1 MQSHWRVCL
10 WIDGCK
16 PQVSLQTF
24 HKSCCISIR
33 YFLIVSPD
41 PFFTLYK
48 TVLFLGILICMGSL
62 SFAKFQ
68 PLLGAGVRDGDHLKF
83 LEFLLSALP
92 TNKNLDMGVPM
103 LLRALQKY
111 LDYFYFLFY
120 DFLYF
125 LDSFYFLLYDFS
137 PFQGKVI
144 WSPGSRSI
152 TLLNCTSN
160 TVAIA

>member
-1 MQSHWRVCL
+1 MYGLSRFCKISTFTGSRSEGWR
-10 WIDGCK
+10 
-16 PQVSLQTF
+16 SLE
-24 HKSCCISIR
+24 
-33 YFLIVSPD
+33 L
-41 PFFTLYK
+41 
-48 TVLFLGILICMGSL
+48 
-62 SFAKFQ
+62 
-68 PLLGAGVRDGDHLKF
+68 
-83 LEFLLSALP
+83 LEFLLSTLP

-120 DFLYF
+120 DFLDF
-125 LDSFYFLLYDFS
+125 LDSFYFLLYDFF

-144 WSPGSRSI
+144 WSPGSRSL